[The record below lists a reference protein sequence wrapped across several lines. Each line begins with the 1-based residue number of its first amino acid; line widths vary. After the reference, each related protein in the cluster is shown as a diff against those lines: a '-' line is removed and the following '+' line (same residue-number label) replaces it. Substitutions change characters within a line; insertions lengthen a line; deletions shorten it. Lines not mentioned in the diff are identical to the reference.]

1 MSLAL
6 LRGSARRLAALLVLI
21 SLWSLPHVVQADDVC
36 RSTGVEEHDESK
48 HVFHGS
54 DSSTAHPEHCAIC
67 HWMRSLQPGFAL
79 RATALADPGTGSPL
93 VPVSP
98 AAQGNGARNRIPSR
112 APPSLFQ

>member
-1 MSLAL
+1 MSLAV
-6 LRGSARRLAALLVLI
+6 LRGSARRLAAVLVLI

-36 RSTGVEEHDESK
+36 RPAGVEEHDESK

-67 HWMRSLQPGFAL
+67 HWMRSLQPDFAL
-79 RATALADPGTGSPL
+79 RSTGLADPGAGAT
-93 VPVSP
+93 VVAVSP
-98 AAQGNGARNRIPSR
+98 AAQGNSAKNRIPSR